1 MSNKPGFMKAVVC
14 HELGPPDA
22 LHVEEIKRPVTG
34 SEQVRIRVAACSI
47 NFPDLLIISGQYQE
61 RPGLPFVPGQ
71 EVAGV
76 VEDTGADVTG
86 IEPGQ
91 AVIAATYQGG
101 LAQYANANFHD
112 VYEMPA
118 SMPMEIAAGFPAVF
132 GTSYHALKQRARLK
146 PGETLL
152 VLGAAGGVG
161 LAAVQIGAVMGARV
175 IAAARGEQKIEFLRN
190 NGADELIDYGKDNL
204 KDAVNDLTGG
214 RGADVIYDPVGGDLF
229 DQATRCINWNGR
241 ILVVGFTSGRIPQL
255 PANLALLKGSS
266 IVGVFYGRFNQEQ
279 PQDSARNMAEL
290 FDLYSRGK
298 LQPHVHK
305 TFPLEQ
311 AADAMNCLKNRE
323 AIGKVI
329 VSIDH

>member
-1 MSNKPGFMKAVVC
+1 MSGTMKAVLC
-14 HELGPPDA
+14 RELGPP
-22 LHVEEIKRPVTG
+22 EILSVGDIESPAVGRG
-34 SEQVRIRVAACSI
+34 QVRIRVAACSI

-61 RPGLPFVPGQ
+61 RPELPFIPGQ
-71 EVAGV
+71 EVAGI
-76 VEDTGADVTG
+76 VEETGADVSG

-91 AVIAATYQGG
+91 AVMAATYQAG
-101 LAQYANANFHD
+101 LAQYANANFQD

-118 SMPMEIAAGFPAVF
+118 GMPMDIAAGFPGVF

-161 LAAVQIGAVMGARV
+161 LAAVQIGAAMGARV
-175 IAAARGEQKIEFLRN
+175 IAAARGEHKIRFLSD

-204 KDAVNDLTGG
+204 KEAVKDLTGG

-241 ILVVGFTSGRIPQL
+241 LLVVGFASGRIPQL

-266 IVGVFYGRFNQEQ
+266 IVGVFYGRFNQVQ
-279 PQDSARNMAEL
+279 PEDSAQNMAEL
-290 FDLYSRGK
+290 FDLYSSGK
-298 LQPHVHK
+298 LRPQVYK

-311 AADAMNCLKNRE
+311 TAAAMNCLKNRE
-323 AIGKVI
+323 VMGKVI

>member
-1 MSNKPGFMKAVVC
+1 MSGVMKAVVC
-14 HELGPPDA
+14 RELGPPET
-22 LHVEEIKRPVTG
+22 LSVEEAERPVTG
-34 SEQVRIRVAACSI
+34 RGQVRIRVAACSI

-61 RPGLPFVPGQ
+61 RPELPFIPGQ

-76 VEDTGADVTG
+76 VEEAGADVTG

-91 AVIAATYQGG
+91 AVMAATYQGG
-101 LAQYANANFHD
+101 LAQYANANVQD

-118 SMPMEIAAGFPAVF
+118 GMPMEVAAGFPGVF

-161 LAAVQIGAVMGARV
+161 LAAVQIGAAMGARV
-175 IAAARGEQKIEFLRN
+175 IAAARGEQKIKFLRE
-190 NGADELIDYGKDNL
+190 NGADELIDYGTENL
-204 KDAVNDLTGG
+204 KEAVKDLTGG
-214 RGADVIYDPVGGDLF
+214 KGADVIYDPVGGDLF

-241 ILVVGFTSGRIPQL
+241 ILVVGFASGRIPQL

-266 IVGVFYGRFNQEQ
+266 IVGVFYGRFNLVQ
-279 PQDSARNMAEL
+279 PKDSATNMAEL
-290 FDLYSRGK
+290 FALYSQGK
-298 LQPHVHK
+298 LSPHVYK

-311 AADAMNCLKNRE
+311 TADAMNTLKNRE
-323 AIGKVI
+323 VMGKVI
-329 VSIDH
+329 VSINH